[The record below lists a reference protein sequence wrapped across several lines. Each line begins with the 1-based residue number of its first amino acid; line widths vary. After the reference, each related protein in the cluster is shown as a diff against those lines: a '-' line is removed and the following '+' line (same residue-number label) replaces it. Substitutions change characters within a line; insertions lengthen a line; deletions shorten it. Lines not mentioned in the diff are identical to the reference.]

1 MSDIETERRTIVAEI
16 VAKLDDDGAEI
27 THETVAAKVA
37 ECFPGFAY
45 DPELDDF
52 TRASEDNPDAIR
64 VKVRELDQ
72 RAADLRIEIRVATDE
87 RQKMRGMLAQC
98 AADFQNGLGPKI
110 TAESN
115 ARDYLAASLAE
126 RAAHARGD
134 NLPPVPEPGRSV
146 VDRQAMYSGNAAGD
160 ASDHVRGQFR
170 NGGFRRGSFPSH
182 NKGRRLPSQRA

>member
-1 MSDIETERRTIVAEI
+1 MSDIESERRTIVAEI

-27 THETVAAKVA
+27 THDTVAAKVE

-52 TRASEDNPDAIR
+52 ARNDQSPDAIR
-64 VKVRELDQ
+64 AKVRELDQ
-72 RAADLRIEIRVATDE
+72 RAADLRIEIRQHTDE
-87 RQKMRGMLAQC
+87 RQNARGLLAQC

-134 NLPPVPEPGRSV
+134 DLPPVPEPGRSV